1 MKQIKKRTYSHLKM
15 LFIPKDGERL
25 IEKFVEQ
32 CKAEGISFSAKVNQL
47 INEYMMKGKGL

>member
-15 LFIPKDGERL
+15 LFIPKDGEQL
-25 IEKFVEQ
+25 IDKFVER

-47 INEYMMKGKGL
+47 IADYMMKGKEL